1 MRSHAAWTS
10 SWKLRFWCPQQVQ
23 VPNIRF
29 FVHRENLV
37 PKEEG
42 RFHGLLTAVWCFFFF
57 LCQVSNTRH
66 SQKAVCRIIVLL
78 LFVPS
83 SLSESWILWH
93 FIFFPTFFFFLIFFC
108 YMGLIGSQVKW
119 WWLIQK
125 PRRAWY
131 EMVSINSFFC

>member
-57 LCQVSNTRH
+57 SCVKCQIRGIATRPCAGSLFYCYLYLH
-66 SQKAVCRIIVLL
+66 LYLNHGFYDISFSSPPFFFNLL
-78 LFVPS
+78 LLHGIDWLP
-83 SLSESWILWH
+83 
-93 FIFFPTFFFFLIFFC
+93 
-108 YMGLIGSQVKW
+108 SQVVVADTETKTCLVW
-119 WWLIQK
+119 NGID
-125 PRRAWY
+125 
-131 EMVSINSFFC
+131 

>member
-57 LCQVSNTRH
+57 SCVKCQIRGIATRPCAG
-66 SQKAVCRIIVLL
+66 S
-78 LFVPS
+78 LFYCYLYLHLYLNHGFYDISFS
-83 SLSESWILWH
+83 S
-93 FIFFPTFFFFLIFFC
+93 PPFFFLIFFC